1 MAKTVSAGILVKC
14 HDKYVIGHVTGNS
27 HYDIFK
33 GRTETGESL
42 LQTAIRECKEESSL
56 IFIGSEMTYLGLNHY
71 TPKKDLALF
80 IARKDDVI
88 IEDLICELVMDNGET
103 EMDFYEMVT
112 FDELLTKVGKSMRKV
127 LKYLEKDIKSF

>member
-14 HDKYVIGHVTGNS
+14 KDKYVIGHVTGNS

-33 GRTETGESL
+33 GRTETGESV

-56 IFIGSEMTYLGLNHY
+56 TFTGAEMLYLGLNNY

-80 IARKDDVI
+80 IAKNDNVE
-88 IEDLICELVMDNGET
+88 IEKLACEMLMENGEP
-103 EMDFYEMVT
+103 ELDFYEIVT
-112 FDELLTKVGKSMRKV
+112 FDEMITKVGKSMKKV

>member
-14 HDKYVIGHVTGNS
+14 KDKYVIGHVTGNS

-56 IFIGSEMTYLGLNHY
+56 IFSGADMQYLGMNNY

-88 IEDLICELVMDNGET
+88 IEDLSCQLLMENDLT
-103 EMDFYEMVT
+103 EMDFYELVT
-112 FDELLTKVGKSMRKV
+112 FDELITKVGKSMRKV